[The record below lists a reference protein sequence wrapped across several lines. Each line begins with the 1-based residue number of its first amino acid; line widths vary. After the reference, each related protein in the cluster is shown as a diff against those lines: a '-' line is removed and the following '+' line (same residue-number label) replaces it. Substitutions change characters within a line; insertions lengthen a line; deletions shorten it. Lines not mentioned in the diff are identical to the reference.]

1 MSIERLRSR
10 LGSFAADMRLNLS
23 TVLSADGAPDL
34 TPRQIQ
40 GVALAS
46 AFSTRDEELIRELLE
61 EARTVLSPEEVEAAR
76 TAASL
81 MGMNNVYYRFLHLVE
96 DPEFSR
102 LPARLR
108 MNAMASPGIP
118 KLDFELYSLA
128 VSAISG
134 CGKCIQAHVKGLK
147 DQGLSAQGIQ
157 SAVRIAS
164 VVNGAAQTLAA
175 GRVA

>member
-1 MSIERLRSR
+1 MSIQRLKSR
-10 LGSFAADMRLNLS
+10 LGDFAADMRLNLS
-23 TVLSADGAPDL
+23 TVLSTDGAPDL
-34 TPRQIQ
+34 TLRQIQ

-46 AFSTRDEELIRELLE
+46 AFSTRDEELARELLE
-61 EARTVLSPEEVEAAR
+61 EAREVLSPQEVEAAR

-96 DPEFSR
+96 DPDFAK

-108 MNAMASPGIP
+108 MNAMANPGIS
-118 KLDFELYSLA
+118 KADFELYSLA

-147 DQGLSAQGIQ
+147 EQGLSAQAIQ
-157 SAVRIAS
+157 SAVRIAA
-164 VVNGAAQTLAA
+164 VVNGAAQSLAA
-175 GRVA
+175 GRV

>member
-1 MSIERLRSR
+1 MSIQRLKSR
-10 LGSFAADMRLNLS
+10 LGDFAADMRLNLS
-23 TVLSADGAPDL
+23 TVLSSDGAPDL
-34 TPRQIQ
+34 NPRQIQ

-46 AFSTRDEELIRELLE
+46 AFATRDEEIITELLE
-61 EARTVLSPEEVEAAR
+61 EARAVLSPEEVQAAR

-96 DPEFSR
+96 DPEFGK

-108 MNAMASPGIP
+108 MNAMANPGVP
-118 KLDFELYSLA
+118 KVDFELYSLA

-147 DQGLSAQGIQ
+147 DQGLSTTGIQ
-157 SAVRIAS
+157 SAVRIAA
-164 VVNGAAQTLAA
+164 VVNGAAQSLAA
-175 GRVA
+175 GKVA